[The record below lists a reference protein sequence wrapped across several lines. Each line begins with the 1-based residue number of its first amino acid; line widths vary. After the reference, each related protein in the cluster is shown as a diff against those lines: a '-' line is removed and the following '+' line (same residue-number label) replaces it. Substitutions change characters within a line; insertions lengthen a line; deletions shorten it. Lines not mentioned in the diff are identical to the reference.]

1 MKKIYFNSKNTG
13 VQTLRSTAYFI
24 LVAGLIATLIAFINC
39 FVSTGRYSDDVEFL
53 WSGFVIVLLIFAA
66 TLLGFGVC
74 LLLAYLG
81 ESAFVARKQRE
92 ELLAVNGIKL
102 FFEGIETIKIKNK
115 KSGWISNVTLSN
127 FEELKARVGED
138 AYEILE

>member
-1 MKKIYFNSKNTG
+1 
-13 VQTLRSTAYFI
+13 L
-24 LVAGLIATLIAFINC
+24 LATLIAFINC
-39 FVSTGRYSDDVEFL
+39 FVSTGSYGGDVEFL

-66 TLLGFGVC
+66 TFLGFGVC

-102 FFEGIETIKIKNK
+102 HFDGIETIKIKNK
-115 KSGWISNVTLSN
+115 QSGWISNVSLSG
-127 FEELKARVGED
+127 FEQLKAQDGED
-138 AYEILE
+138 AYEVLEQK